1 MEIHVLLRLSP
12 AVTELRKHAR
22 ITLVNSWPG
31 LKNDL
36 KKLALF
42 FPFLRP
48 EEIQKMGR
56 FRLAL
61 QTVTRNNASICSGSH
76 YFETHNYLKNR
87 WGPNIPLR
95 KLFLR
100 RADSR

>member
-1 MEIHVLLRLSP
+1 L
-12 AVTELRKHAR
+12 
-22 ITLVNSWPG
+22 PG

-87 WGPNIPLR
+87 WGPILSGANGQGALLPRWL
-95 KLFLR
+95 
-100 RADSR
+100 